1 MYSVPVPQLK
11 FKVVINKMFNVC
23 MSYATMLLVV
33 NLMT

>member
-11 FKVVINKMFNVC
+11 FKVINKMFNVC